1 MTEKIVACQKNAFG
15 NIINFQTSSGRII
28 SYRKAV
34 AEIENGIILGAE
46 IIYNSQSEIPIIQSI
61 EQEECGSLDDLP
73 SI

>member
-34 AEIENGIILGAE
+34 AEIENGNIMGAE
-46 IIYNSQSEIPIIQSI
+46 IIYNTQSEIPIIQSF
-61 EQEECGSLDDLP
+61 EEGEYVSMDELP
-73 SI
+73 SF